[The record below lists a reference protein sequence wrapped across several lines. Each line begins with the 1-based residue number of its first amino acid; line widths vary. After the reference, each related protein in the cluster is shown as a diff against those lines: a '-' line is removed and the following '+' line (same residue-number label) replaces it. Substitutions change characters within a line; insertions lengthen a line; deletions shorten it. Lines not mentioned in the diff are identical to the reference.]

1 MGINYKNLILKHT
14 FELINDYS
22 IFHNKLFLNIYLNVV
37 YIVKC
42 Q

>member
-1 MGINYKNLILKHT
+1 MNLVLKHT

-22 IFHNKLFLNIYLNVV
+22 VFHNKLFHNIYSNVV
-37 YIVKC
+37 YIVKS